1 LEAVAKFIKAR
12 MKDFKE
18 SNINLQKGI
27 IDTWNVMATESETM
41 SKRSLQ
47 VGMSFFVDKLGD
59 VKLVNLIKEMLLNAS
74 E

>member
-1 LEAVAKFIKAR
+1 
-12 MKDFKE
+12 
-18 SNINLQKGI
+18 
-27 IDTWNVMATESETM
+27 MATESESM

-74 E
+74 EQVTPKFTTLQIIKYASTAKAPKTI

>member
-1 LEAVAKFIKAR
+1 
-12 MKDFKE
+12 
-18 SNINLQKGI
+18 
-27 IDTWNVMATESETM
+27 MATESESM

>member
-27 IDTWNVMATESETM
+27 IDTWNVMATESESM